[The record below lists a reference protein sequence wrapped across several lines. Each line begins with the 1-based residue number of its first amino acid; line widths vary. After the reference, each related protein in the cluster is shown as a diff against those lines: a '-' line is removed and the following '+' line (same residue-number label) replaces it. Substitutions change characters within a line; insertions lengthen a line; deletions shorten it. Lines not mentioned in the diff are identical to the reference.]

1 MESPLSLVAGGTGLV
16 GSHVIKVLSKKPGMQ
31 IILARSFES
40 EIPQNAELQIINFD
54 SLNSNKV
61 QLKNGIDHVYLCLG
75 KKLSTHELGYMQHN
89 ARESFKLIDFDYS
102 LTIAKLAY
110 DSGARSIALV
120 SAVGAQEGS
129 FNYYFHIKGKLE
141 NEIRKIGYENVC
153 FARPGHL
160 LGARKDFRG
169 YEIPILESGLKIAA
183 PFMQGPLM
191 NFRQIE
197 AKRVAESM
205 VMNLLSR
212 TRGETYLYYKDFLR
226 TDTFE

>member
-16 GSHVIKVLSKKPGMQ
+16 GSHVIKVLSKKSGTQ

-54 SLNSNKV
+54 SLSSNKV

-89 ARESFKLIDFDYS
+89 ARESFKLVDFDYS

-197 AKRVAESM
+197 AERVAESM
-205 VMNLLSR
+205 VMNLLNK

>member
-1 MESPLSLVAGGTGLV
+1 MESPLSLIAGGTGLV
-16 GSHVIKVLSKKPGMQ
+16 GSHVIEVLSKKPGSQ
-31 IILARSFES
+31 IILARSFNS
-40 EIPQNAELQIINFD
+40 EIPQNADLQIINFN
-54 SLNSNKV
+54 SLGSNRV
-61 QLKNGIDHVYLCLG
+61 QLKNGIDHIYLCLG
-75 KKLSTHELGYMQHN
+75 KRLSTYELGYMQHN
-89 ARESFKLIDFDYS
+89 ARESFRLIDLEYS
-102 LTIAKLAY
+102 LSIAKLAY

-141 NEIRKIGYENVC
+141 NEIRKIGYESIC

-169 YEIPILESGLKIAA
+169 YEIPILESGLRIAA

-197 AKRVAESM
+197 AQQVAESM
-205 VMNLLSR
+205 VVNLQNKK
-212 TRGETYLYYKDFLR
+212 RGESYLFYEDFLK

>member
-54 SLNSNKV
+54 SLSSNKV
-61 QLKNGIDHVYLCLG
+61 QLENGIDHVYLCLG

-169 YEIPILESGLKIAA
+169 YEIPILELGLKIAA

>member
-16 GSHVIKVLSKKPGMQ
+16 GSNVIKLLSKKQGAQ
-31 IILARSFES
+31 IILARSFDL
-40 EIPQNAELQIINFD
+40 EIPQNADLQIIDFD
-54 SLNSNKV
+54 NLGSNKV

-75 KKLSTHELGYMQHN
+75 KKLSTYELVYMQHS

-102 LTIAKLAY
+102 LAIAKLAY
-110 DSGARSIALV
+110 DRGARSVALV

-141 NEIRKIGYENVC
+141 NEIRKIGYENIC

-169 YEIPILESGLKIAA
+169 YEIPILESGLRIAA

-197 AKRVAESM
+197 AQQVAESM
-205 VMNLLSR
+205 VVNLQNKK
-212 TRGETYLYYKDFLR
+212 RGESYLFYEDFLK

>member
-16 GSHVIKVLSKKPGMQ
+16 GSHVIKVLSKKSGTQ

-54 SLNSNKV
+54 SLSSNKV

-197 AKRVAESM
+197 AERVAESM
-205 VMNLLSR
+205 VMNLLDR
-212 TRGETYLYYKDFLR
+212 TKGETYLYYKDFLR

>member
-16 GSHVIKVLSKKPGMQ
+16 GSNVIKVLSKKQGAQ
-31 IILARSFES
+31 IILARSFDS
-40 EIPQNAELQIINFD
+40 EIPHNADLQIINFD
-54 SLNSNKV
+54 SLGSNKV

-75 KKLSTHELGYMQHN
+75 KKLSTHELGFMQHS

-102 LTIAKLAY
+102 LAIAKLAY
-110 DSGARSIALV
+110 DRGARSVALV

-141 NEIRKIGYENVC
+141 NEIKKIGYENIC

-169 YEIPILESGLKIAA
+169 YEIPILESGLRIAA

-197 AKRVAESM
+197 AQRVAESM
-205 VMNLLSR
+205 VVNLQNKK
-212 TRGETYLYYKDFLR
+212 RGESYLFYEDFLK

>member
-16 GSHVIKVLSKKPGMQ
+16 GSNVIKLLSKKQGAQ
-31 IILARSFES
+31 IILARSFDS
-40 EIPQNAELQIINFD
+40 EIPQNADLQIIDFD
-54 SLNSNKV
+54 NLGSNKV
-61 QLKNGIDHVYLCLG
+61 ELKNGIDHVYLCLG
-75 KKLSTHELGYMQHN
+75 KKLSTYELGYMQHS
-89 ARESFKLIDFDYS
+89 ARESFKLIDFEYPLS
-102 LTIAKLAY
+102 IAKLAY

-141 NEIRKIGYENVC
+141 NEIRKIGYENIC

-169 YEIPILESGLKIAA
+169 YEIPILESGLRIAA

-197 AKRVAESM
+197 AQQVAESM
-205 VMNLLSR
+205 VVNLQNKKG
-212 TRGETYLYYKDFLR
+212 GESYLFYEDFLK

>member
-16 GSHVIKVLSKKPGMQ
+16 GSHVIKVLSKKSGSQ

-54 SLNSNKV
+54 CLGSNKV
-61 QLKNGIDHVYLCLG
+61 QLRNGIDHVYLCLG
-75 KKLSTHELGYMQHN
+75 KRLSTHELVYMQHN
-89 ARESFKLIDFDYS
+89 ARESFKLIDFEYPLS
-102 LTIAKLAY
+102 IAKLAY

-141 NEIRKIGYENVC
+141 NEIRKIGYENIC

-169 YEIPILESGLKIAA
+169 YEIPVLESGLRIVA
-183 PFMQGPLM
+183 PFMQGPLK

-197 AKRVAESM
+197 ARQVAERM
-205 VMNLLSR
+205 VMNLLNKQK
-212 TRGETYLYYKDFLR
+212 GESYLYYEDFLK
-226 TDTFE
+226 TETFE

>member
-1 MESPLSLVAGGTGLV
+1 MESPLSLIAGGTGLV
-16 GSHVIKVLSKKPGMQ
+16 GSHVIKVLSKKQGTQ

-54 SLNSNKV
+54 SLSSNKV

-89 ARESFKLIDFDYS
+89 ARESFKLVDFDYS

-141 NEIRKIGYENVC
+141 NEIRKIGYEDIC

-197 AKRVAESM
+197 AELVAESM
-205 VMNLLSR
+205 VMNLLNR
-212 TRGETYLYYKDFLR
+212 TKGETYLYYKDFLR